1 MTWIADN
8 REQSETS
15 AGEELGC
22 RRAPPRVASA
32 LSTNRSLTIRIS
44 MPSEY
49 QSRPIPTAAE
59 RLFKKVE
66 RQIEAVKAS
75 SEYRAEETAK
85 IKNMLRLRELRLE
98 RERN

>member
-1 MTWIADN
+1 MTLVADN

-15 AGEELGC
+15 ADEVLGR
-22 RRAPPRVASA
+22 RRAPLSRLPS
-32 LSTNRSLTIRIS
+32 STNRSLTIRIS

-49 QSRPIPTAAE
+49 QTRPITTAAE